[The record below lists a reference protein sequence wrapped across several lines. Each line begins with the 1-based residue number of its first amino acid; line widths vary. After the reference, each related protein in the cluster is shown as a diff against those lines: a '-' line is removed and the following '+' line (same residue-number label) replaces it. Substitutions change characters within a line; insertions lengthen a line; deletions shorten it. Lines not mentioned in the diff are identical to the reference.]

1 MLGGEITKKNC
12 TRDTLRR
19 HCDHDT
25 TWERKPKRN
34 LKGRGF
40 KSKCLPIFVCY
51 LLWTIIKRPLVLH
64 IASVISPG
72 LLLLL
77 YGHDWKRV
85 VKNIEVKNEILG
97 IFIACCWSVLY
108 YGKSEGQWAR
118 CLKIG
123 RNLGQIYWSWR
134 SWNPPPT
141 SRAKS
146 IKKSRQNSSFSIQW
160 NGQAPRKT
168 NQIEQ
173 NTGTKISLSSK
184 ISLKVVLGFAFRA

>member
-1 MLGGEITKKNC
+1 LGGNYKEKLHPWYLATPLWPWHNMGKEAKK
-12 TRDTLRR
+12 
-19 HCDHDT
+19 
-25 TWERKPKRN
+25 
-34 LKGRGF
+34 
-40 KSKCLPIFVCY
+40 KSEGSRVQIQVSSDICVL

-85 VKNIEVKNEILG
+85 VKNIEVKKEILG
-97 IFIACCWSVLY
+97 IFRACCWSVLY

-134 SWNPPPT
+134 SWTPPPT

-160 NGQAPRKT
+160 NGQDPRKT

-184 ISLKVVLGFAFRA
+184 ISLKVFLGFAFRA